1 METSK
6 MFILELFKM
15 RTEAVCAALE
25 SSTDLGLAPRCE
37 FEKLTSDLREAWCI
51 ETNEGSS
58 DAI

>member
-25 SSTDLGLAPRCE
+25 SSTDLGLASSYE
-37 FEKLTSDLREAWCI
+37 FESLMHDLREAWCI

-58 DAI
+58 DAD